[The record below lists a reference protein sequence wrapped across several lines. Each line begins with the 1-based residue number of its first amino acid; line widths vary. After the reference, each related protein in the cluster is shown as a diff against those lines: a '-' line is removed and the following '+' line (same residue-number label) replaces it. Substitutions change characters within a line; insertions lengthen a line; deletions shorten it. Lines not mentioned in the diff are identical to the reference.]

1 MKTKIALRVDSLSK
15 SYGKVLALR
24 DVSFAVP
31 EGQATAV
38 IGQNGAGK
46 TTLVEIIC
54 NLRRADRG
62 SVLINGLDVAKDPG
76 MVSKIGVQLQE
87 SLLFPMVTVE
97 RYFRLFSRLYGVPM
111 PSAEL
116 VERLGLTDHLKKKYR
131 ELTGGLRQR
140 MQLGLALLNNPTLL
154 ILDEPSTGLDPIARE
169 KLWTFIERWLAEGER
184 TLLLTSHYMD
194 EVERLC
200 ERVIVLADNRV
211 VADGSVRSLLEGM
224 PANVSTLQSAYSKL
238 VGAE

>member
-24 DVSFAVP
+24 DVSFAIP
-31 EGQATAV
+31 QGQATAV

-54 NLRRADRG
+54 NLRRADHG
-62 SVLINGLDVAKDPG
+62 SVLIDGTDVARNPAI
-76 MVSKIGVQLQE
+76 VSRIGVQLQE
-87 SLLFPMVTVE
+87 SLLFPMVSVK
-97 RYFRLFSRLYGVPM
+97 RYFKLFSRLYGAPM
-111 PSAEL
+111 PSAAL
-116 VERLGLTDHLKKKYR
+116 IDRLGLTDHLDKKYR
-131 ELTGGLRQR
+131 ELSGGLRQR
-140 MQLGLALLNNPTLL
+140 MQLGLALLNDPTLL

-169 KLWTFIERWLAEGER
+169 KLWSFIEHWISEGER

-200 ERVIVLADNRV
+200 DRVIVLADNKI
-211 VADGSVRSLLEGM
+211 VADGSVSSLLEGM
-224 PANVSTLQSAYSKL
+224 PSNVSTLQSAYTHL